1 MKRKP
6 RKPLK
11 GATLEVTGAGELV
24 ARPQADTA
32 ADPLWTL
39 WKALSNAAGG
49 LKGPRPLN
57 RADREDVASEGLESV
72 LKKRKQNRSYAT
84 TAVGGFARRTS
95 RNLLIKQLRA
105 SRVRERDAPAVAY
118 EMEIHQSSYG
128 NPELE
133 FDGNELMALI
143 DRGVA
148 TLPEELGK
156 AWYMR
161 RIEGREVKYI
171 AKHFAISESLAS
183 NRICRAAVLMVAY
196 VELHLNVQP
205 PEKQS

>member
-24 ARPQADTA
+24 ARPAADT

-39 WKALSNAAGG
+39 WKTLSNAAGR
-49 LKGPRPLN
+49 LKRPRPLN
-57 RADREDVASEGLESV
+57 RADREDVASEGVVSV
-72 LKKRKQNRSYAT
+72 LKKRKQNSLYAT

-143 DRGVA
+143 NRGVA
-148 TLPEELGK
+148 TLPEEFQQP
-156 AWYMR
+156 WVMR
-161 RIEGREVKYI
+161 RLEGRDVTDI
-171 AKHFAISESLAS
+171 AKILRISPSLAS
-183 NRICRAAVLMVAY
+183 NRICLAAALMVTY

-205 PEKQS
+205 PEKRS